1 MTSPGRIELCSIWNC
16 SSAFTV
22 RREAAPLRGQP
33 RLQAICEYQPPPWIR
48 RRPSFI
54 WHLAYRLMAHH
65 IPSGGSP
72 SHGALPRLHWLS
84 PAFNREEEGA
94 TWPLICECTAQ
105 IRIRIPVR
113 VNKIWVVDPNRT
125 AHTLSW
131 DDDLLASISDP
142 TVTRESGLYPPCI

>member
-1 MTSPGRIELCSIWNC
+1 MTSPERIELCSIWNC

-65 IPSGGSP
+65 IPSGG
-72 SHGALPRLHWLS
+72 LPAMARHRGFTGCRRRS
-84 PAFNREEEGA
+84 TGKR
-94 TWPLICECTAQ
+94 
-105 IRIRIPVR
+105 RVR
-113 VNKIWVVDPNRT
+113 PG
-125 AHTLSW
+125 H
-131 DDDLLASISDP
+131 
-142 TVTRESGLYPPCI
+142 